1 MNVISD
7 FIGKFNARINLDQNL
22 VVEKNDR
29 YFLLNKNL
37 KRLITKDFFYAGTY
51 LGKTKDGTF
60 FPSFNLLVMIAQ
72 TDAKK
77 ITVDNKTEWLFICG
91 RDVFKEGIKSMTKPA
106 GKDDYTLILNECGD
120 CLGFGRILHSAGEK
134 EDKNKVAV
142 KNIADI
148 GDFLRRER

>member
-7 FIGKFNARINLDQNL
+7 FIGKFNARISLDQNL

-77 ITVDNKTEWLFICG
+77 ITVDYKTEWLFICG
-91 RDVFKEGIKSMTKPA
+91 RDVFKEGIKSMTKPS
-106 GKDDYTLILNECGD
+106 GKGDYTLILNECGD